1 MPGRWHHNPARWHRQ
16 SGLSCAPVH
25 SGLAADVVD
34 EDVQLAHLSCHG
46 IPRRLIVHTQSQEQP
61 ADAACRTGDKRGLA
75 FQSAHAAAIAS
86 KVSQFKTGAGAMQ
99 TIGVIGAGL
108 MGNGIAHV
116 AAQAGYSVIL
126 SDVAMERCEAARATI
141 AKNMARQV
149 GKGVLSQEQADAAL
163 ARISLTTQAADFAAA
178 DLVIEAA
185 TENEAVKVQI
195 FQGLATLLKPDAL
208 LASNTSSIS
217 ITRLAA
223 ATGRA
228 DRFCG
233 LHFFN
238 PVPLMALVEIIPGLA
253 TSAETTAAMQAFA
266 ARLGKTAILAG
277 DAPAFIVNRVL
288 CPMLNEAI
296 FALGDG
302 VGSVVDIDTGLKLGA
317 NHPMG
322 PLTLADFVGLDTL
335 ISIMKVMQDSTG
347 DPKYRPAPLLV
358 KMVEAGWLG
367 RKSGRGFYDYTGAE
381 PVPTR

>member
-1 MPGRWHHNPARWHRQ
+1 
-16 SGLSCAPVH
+16 
-25 SGLAADVVD
+25 
-34 EDVQLAHLSCHG
+34 
-46 IPRRLIVHTQSQEQP
+46 
-61 ADAACRTGDKRGLA
+61 
-75 FQSAHAAAIAS
+75 
-86 KVSQFKTGAGAMQ
+86 MQ

-116 AAQAGYSVIL
+116 SALAGMAVVL
-126 SDVAMERCEAARATI
+126 ADVEMARAEAAKATI
-141 AKNMARQV
+141 ARNMARQV
-149 GKGVLSQEQADAAL
+149 AKGVIDQPAMDAAL
-163 ARISLTTQAADFAAA
+163 AAIRLTTDFADFAGA

-185 TENEAVKVQI
+185 TENESVKRQI
-195 FQGLATLLKPDAL
+195 FGQLATVLKPEAL

-223 ATGRA
+223 ATDRA

-238 PVPLMALVEIIPGLA
+238 PVPLMALVELIPGLA
-253 TSAETTAAMQAFA
+253 TSAETRAAMQGFA

-277 DAPAFIVNRVL
+277 DAPAFIVNRIL

-296 FALGDG
+296 CALGDG
-302 VGSVVDIDTGLKLGA
+302 VGNVVDIDTGLKLGA

-322 PLTLADFVGLDTL
+322 PLTLADFIGLDTL
-335 ISIMKVMQDSTG
+335 LSIMQVMQAGTG

-358 KMVEAGWLG
+358 KYVEAGWLG
-367 RKSGRGFYDYTGAE
+367 RKSGRGFYDYSGAE

>member
-1 MPGRWHHNPARWHRQ
+1 
-16 SGLSCAPVH
+16 
-25 SGLAADVVD
+25 
-34 EDVQLAHLSCHG
+34 
-46 IPRRLIVHTQSQEQP
+46 
-61 ADAACRTGDKRGLA
+61 
-75 FQSAHAAAIAS
+75 
-86 KVSQFKTGAGAMQ
+86 MQ

-116 AAQAGYSVIL
+116 AAQAGYAVIL
-126 SDVAMERCEAARATI
+126 SDVAMERCTAARATI

-149 GKGVLSQEQADAAL
+149 DKGVIARDAADAAL
-163 ARISLTTQAADFAAA
+163 ARITLTTDTTAFAAA

-185 TENEAVKVQI
+185 TENEAVKAQI
-195 FQGLATLLKPDAL
+195 FAGLADVLAPKAL

-253 TSAETTAAMQAFA
+253 TSAATTAAMQAFA
-266 ARLGKTAILAG
+266 AQLGKTAILAG

-296 FALGDG
+296 FALGEG
-302 VGSVVDIDTGLKLGA
+302 VGSVIDIDTGLKLGA

-335 ISIMKVMQDSTG
+335 LSIMRVMQDGTG

-367 RKSGRGFYDYTGAE
+367 RKSGRGFYDYSGPQ